1 MKRFLFILTL
11 AVVALAGC
19 KKEPAPGT
27 DPGVTP
33 ATPTT
38 IVFTTSK
45 AVGETI
51 NLVLLSTEATNA
63 KLDGIEVES
72 IMPIDE
78 NRSSYKMQLTKQTVT
93 MEGDITLLG
102 CYGNSI
108 TEMSF
113 SKSSPLAILDCS
125 DNELTKLNVGM
136 LGKLTK
142 LDCYDNKLTELN
154 LAGCDK
160 SLNYIACYNNA
171 IKDEAMTALVNGL
184 PDLSEIATGQLL
196 IQAKGDG
203 NSITEEDYEIAMA
216 KNWDSLDDNADP
228 INPYKVDFD
237 KAKDL
242 SKKYANCFIIS
253 DGGTYKFRAEKY
265 LGDYTVNVLWETFG
279 TDEDI
284 KRGDLIKCAQYKNGY
299 IGFQTADTFREG
311 NAVIAIKSGDTIIWS
326 WHLWLTDEPG
336 EQSYYT
342 GDIQMDRNLGATSG
356 TPGEVE
362 FLGLYY
368 QWGRKDPFLGSGNMS
383 YYKQAKSTIVW
394 PVPVKEQCSISFAI
408 SNPTTYIAQYEWM
421 SGSNFDNDDSFRWT
435 TSADVKS
442 EFDPCPAGWRV
453 PDGGKHG
460 VWAKAAGIDKI
471 VDENGF
477 IKIPLSYDRNTH
489 CNIATNIIGA
499 DLICYPCTGNI
510 NYYWSK
516 YDSVIYVSDFLE
528 TGGLWTATSLY
539 SYTVLENTYVDS
551 WGNKYWTNDRYMDS
565 HYSEEAF
572 VFAFSKSSKAIPGF
586 NSPRGDGY
594 PVRCCKD
601 KYIGK

>member
-1 MKRFLFILTL
+1 MKRFLFALTL
-11 AVVALAGC
+11 ALVALAGC

-33 ATPTT
+33 ATPAT

-63 KLDGIEVES
+63 ELDGIEVES
-72 IMPIDE
+72 FMPIDE

-93 MEGDITLLG
+93 IEGDITLLG

-184 PDLSEIATGQLL
+184 PDLSEISTGQLL

-203 NSITEEDYEIAMA
+203 NSITEEDYEISKA
-216 KNWDSLDDNADP
+216 KNWDSLDDNAAP

-242 SKKYANCFIIS
+242 SNKYANCFIIS

-265 LGDYTVNVLWETFG
+265 LGDYTVDVLWETFG

-311 NAVIAIKSGDTIIWS
+311 NAVIAIKSEDTIIWS
-326 WHLWLTDEPG
+326 WHLWLTDEPQ
-336 EQSYYT
+336 EQSYYS
-342 GDIQMDRNLGATSG
+342 GDLMMDRNLGATSN

-368 QWGRKDPFLGSGNMS
+368 QWGRKDPFLSFAS
-383 YYKQAKSTIVW
+383 ISAKVPVKSTIVW
-394 PVPVKEQCSISFAI
+394 PAPVKLRCDLNFAI
-408 SNPTTYIAQYEWM
+408 QNPTTYIATGEWLAEPW
-421 SGSNFDNDDSFRWT
+421 SNETDYTIRWADSRRP
-435 TSADVKS
+435 KS
-442 EFDPCPAGWRV
+442 DFDPCPAGWRV
-453 PDGGKHG
+453 PDGGKDG
-460 VWAKAAGIDKI
+460 VWAKSAGLDA
-471 VDENGF
+471 VTDENGAIRINMAF
-477 IKIPLSYDRNTH
+477 DRHSYCNT
-489 CNIATNIIGA
+489 ATNVFSNE
-499 DLICYPCTGNI
+499 LISYPDVGWIDYFNTTDEKICVAFFGQ
-510 NYYWSK
+510 
-516 YDSVIYVSDFLE
+516 E
-528 TGGLWTATSLY
+528 GGCWTATNLY
-539 SYTVLENTYVDS
+539 SMVENTGYDDM
-551 WGNKYWTNDRYMDS
+551 GNPYWTDERYHLEGYSGLAYCFFYNDNGRAWPGVVES
-565 HYSEEAF
+565 RGR
-572 VFAFSKSSKAIPGF
+572 AFS
-586 NSPRGDGY
+586 
-594 PVRCCKD
+594 VRCCKD
-601 KYIGK
+601 VHTGK